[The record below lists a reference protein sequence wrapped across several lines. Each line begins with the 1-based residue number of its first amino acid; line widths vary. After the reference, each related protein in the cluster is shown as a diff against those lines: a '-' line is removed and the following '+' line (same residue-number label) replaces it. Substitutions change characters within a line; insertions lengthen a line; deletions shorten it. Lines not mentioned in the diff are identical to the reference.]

1 MCVQSLH
8 HVQLFETPWT
18 VACQA
23 PLSMGLSQQEYWNGL
38 PFPPPGDLLHP
49 RIKPMSPVS
58 PTLQADSLPAEPL
71 GSSQL
76 QLPL

>member
-38 PFPPPGDLLHP
+38 PFPPPGDRPDP
-49 RIKPMSPVS
+49 RIKPTTPVAF
-58 PTLQADSLPAEPL
+58 TLAGGSLPLCHL
-71 GSSQL
+71 GSHKF
-76 QLPL
+76 